1 MLRSY
6 TLTEPRGQ
14 VPWPKWAEGP
24 VPLAQNERGID
35 MKKETMGI
43 HHITAIVGHP
53 QENLDFYA
61 GVLGLRLVKQTVNF
75 DDPGTYHLYFG
86 DKGGKPGTII
96 TFFPWAGAR
105 QGVIGDGQVGVTSYV
120 VPKGAMSFWE
130 ERLQKF
136 EVPFTNIERFGEN
149 YLEFDDPH
157 GLHLEIVERE
167 EGEANTWKFGDITPG
182 VAIKGFGGATLLTTE
197 PAKTAD
203 LLENVMG
210 LERVGVEEDIAR
222 FRSSADIGNI
232 IDLKLTPVGRGQMG
246 VGTVHHIAW
255 RASDDEDQLSWRDYI
270 TENGYGVTPVQDRNY
285 FNAIYFREHGEIL
298 FEIATD
304 PPGFAHDE
312 SQATMGEK
320 LMLPEKYE
328 QFREQL
334 EQSLIP
340 IRVRELD

>member
-1 MLRSY
+1 MS
-6 TLTEPRGQ
+6 
-14 VPWPKWAEGP
+14 
-24 VPLAQNERGID
+24 
-35 MKKETMGI
+35 KKTMGI

-53 QENLDFYA
+53 QENVDFYA

-86 DKGGKPGTII
+86 NEGGKPGTII
-96 TFFPWAGAR
+96 TFFPWAGAH

-120 VPKGAMSFWE
+120 IPKGAMEFWE
-130 ERLQKF
+130 NRLEKF
-136 EVPFTNIERFGEN
+136 NISYTKMERFGEQ

-167 EGEANTWKFGDITPG
+167 EGEVNTWTFGDVTPD
-182 VAIKGFGGATLLTTE
+182 VAIKGFGGATLLSAQ
-197 PAKTAD
+197 PNATAE
-203 LLENVMG
+203 LLEKVMG
-210 LERVGVEEDIAR
+210 LELVGKEGDFAR
-222 FRSSADIGNI
+222 YRATADIGNI
-232 IDLKLTPVGRGQMG
+232 IDLKLTSIGRGQMG

-255 RASDDEDQLSWRDYI
+255 RAIDDQDQLDWQKYVAA
-270 TENGYGVTPVQDRNY
+270 NGYGVTSVRDRNY

-320 LMLPEKYE
+320 LMLPEQYE
-328 QFREQL
+328 THREQIKRVL
-334 EQSLIP
+334 LPFE
-340 IRVRELD
+340 VRELD